1 MTNTHIQQPLRC
13 YTFGNMYMSSI
24 QQGIQAAHA
33 IGELFVKYN
42 PLDAGASA
50 HYANTIDMLYT
61 WASSHKTMICL
72 NAGMDSEMRLV
83 QELLQRSDNPHA
95 WAAFYESTEALGGL
109 LTNIAIILPESVY
122 SVTTDELDIAEQ
134 TNMWSSAVDKLI
146 GFDKDLIRMKSKYR
160 MVR

>member
-1 MTNTHIQQPLRC
+1 MNLRC

-33 IGELFVKYN
+33 IGEMFVKYN
-42 PLDAGASA
+42 PLQVKTLST
-50 HYANTIDMLYT
+50 NTEDTRYSGCVNILYD
-61 WASSHKTMICL
+61 WATHHKTMICL
-72 NAGMDSEMRLV
+72 NAGNNNSLCS
-83 QELLQRSDNPHA
+83 LLQLMQRADNPYA
-95 WAAFYESTEALGGL
+95 WAVFYESQEAMQGM